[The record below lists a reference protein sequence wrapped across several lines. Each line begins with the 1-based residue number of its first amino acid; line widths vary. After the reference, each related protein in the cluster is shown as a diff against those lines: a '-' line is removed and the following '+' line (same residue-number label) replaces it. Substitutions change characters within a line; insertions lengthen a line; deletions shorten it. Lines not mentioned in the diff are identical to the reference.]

1 MGKKGAVIFFGSALF
16 LLLLSSCSDALH
28 TKAWVDKK
36 VDFKKYKTYAWDKP
50 LPPGNPLVQ
59 QTIIDAVD
67 QAMAAKGL
75 TKVESQPDITVAY
88 FAAVDTDIQIAYP
101 GWGNAMGTALS
112 TGIAVNSQ
120 SWPVSKGT
128 LVIDIADT
136 GTKSTVWRGS
146 ATHTLEHGPT
156 GNPAKDAKS
165 VEKPIRKSVDK
176 MFKQFPRPS

>member
-1 MGKKGAVIFFGSALF
+1 MKKLSLVLLIVLTAISASAQKVKVGSDPAANL
-16 LLLLSSCSDALH
+16 A
-28 TKAWVDKK
+28 
-36 VDFKKYKTYAWDKP
+36 KYKTYAWDKP

-146 ATHTLEHGPT
+146 ATHTLEHSPT
-156 GNPAKDAKS
+156 GNPAKNAKS